1 MLSERAR
8 LSPKP
13 RESRRTDRRM
23 REEPATMND
32 DVEMLAH
39 AAAVGRALSKRA
51 PNMKSKDAC
60 ERFAKLGEP
69 VFDTA

>member
-1 MLSERAR
+1 
-8 LSPKP
+8 
-13 RESRRTDRRM
+13 M

-60 ERFAKLGEP
+60 ERFAKLGERLACLVP
-69 VFDTA
+69 